1 MSDKNQLNEDEER
14 QIRIEAAENLI
25 SLLRTLKKFEKE
37 QAKMTPEEK
46 KRNEWAAWDG
56 DEMLYKY

>member
-14 QIRIEAAENLI
+14 QKRIEATENLI

-56 DEMLYKY
+56 DEMLFKY

>member
-1 MSDKNQLNEDEER
+1 MSDKNQLNKDEEK
-14 QIRIEAAENLI
+14 QKRIEAAENLI

>member
-1 MSDKNQLNEDEER
+1 MSDNNQLNEDEER
-14 QIRIEAAENLI
+14 QKRIEAAENLI

>member
-1 MSDKNQLNEDEER
+1 MGEKNQLNEDEER
-14 QIRIEAAENLI
+14 RKRIEAAGNII
-25 SLLRTLKKFEKE
+25 SLLHTLKKFEKE

-56 DEMLYKY
+56 NEMLFKY

>member
-14 QIRIEAAENLI
+14 QKHIEAAENLI

>member
-14 QIRIEAAENLI
+14 QKRVEAAENLI

>member
-14 QIRIEAAENLI
+14 QKRIEATENLI

>member
-14 QIRIEAAENLI
+14 QKRIETAENLI

>member
-14 QIRIEAAENLI
+14 QKRIEAAENLI

-46 KRNEWAAWDG
+46 KHNEWAAWDG

>member
-14 QIRIEAAENLI
+14 QIRIEAAEILI

>member
-1 MSDKNQLNEDEER
+1 MSDENQLNEDEEK
-14 QIRIEAAENLI
+14 QKRIEAAENLI
-25 SLLRTLKKFEKE
+25 SLLHTLKKFEKE

>member
-1 MSDKNQLNEDEER
+1 MSDNNQLNEDEER
-14 QIRIEAAENLI
+14 QKRIEAAENLI

-37 QAKMTPEEK
+37 QAKMMPEEK

>member
-1 MSDKNQLNEDEER
+1 MSDKNQLNEDKER
-14 QIRIEAAENLI
+14 QKRIEAAENLI

-56 DEMLYKY
+56 DEMLFKY

>member
-14 QIRIEAAENLI
+14 QKRIEAIENLI
-25 SLLRTLKKFEKE
+25 SLLRTLKKFEEE

>member
-14 QIRIEAAENLI
+14 QKRIEAAENLI

>member
-56 DEMLYKY
+56 EEMLYKY

>member
-1 MSDKNQLNEDEER
+1 MDKDTKLSEEEKQER
-14 QIRIEAAENLI
+14 LERGEAI
-25 SLLRTLKKFEKE
+25 VDLLVTLRKIDKE

-56 DEMLYKY
+56 DEMLFKY